1 MGDECEEKWEGK
13 DKKKIRRGEQLVV
26 GRRQLVE
33 EWKGE
38 RRNGWMERMMD
49 VD

>member
-1 MGDECEEKWEGK
+1 M
-13 DKKKIRRGEQLVV
+13 VV

-49 VD
+49 VDNSKAIVKLTELVEHEES